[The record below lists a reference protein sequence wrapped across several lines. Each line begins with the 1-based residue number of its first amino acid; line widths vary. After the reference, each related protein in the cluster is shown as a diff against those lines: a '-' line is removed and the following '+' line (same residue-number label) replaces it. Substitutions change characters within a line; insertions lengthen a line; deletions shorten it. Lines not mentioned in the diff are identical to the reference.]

1 VTVVPRLTGQLVR
14 LLVTVV
20 VAVPRLLAGLG
31 VLAGRAPR
39 PDRVMRVRVLVQ
51 RDEDGDPVATVTHAH
66 EAVAWARDAF
76 AAVGVRL
83 VPVGWDGDED
93 GDEDRDG
100 DVADRD
106 PRFVTVVDAPATA
119 ATLDVACTARAW
131 RADLGA
137 AGTGFRRQ
145 VRAAGGSPAPGPGS
159 PVWVFAVRGFATR
172 HLGCSLGP
180 VTDYV
185 TVRLT
190 GEATTLAHE
199 LGHACGLWHTR
210 DDTLMHRRPTRTARL
225 TRLQTWLVRA
235 SRHVTRA

>member
-1 VTVVPRLTGQLVR
+1 MRVVARVAAQAVG
-14 LLVTVV
+14 LLVALL
-20 VAVPRLLAGLG
+20 VAVPRLVSEVGL
-31 VLAGRAPR
+31 LAGRVPR

-51 RDEDGDPVATVTHAH
+51 RDEDGAPVAAVSYAH
-66 EAVAWARDAF
+66 ESVAWARAAF
-76 AAVGVRL
+76 ATAGVRL
-83 VPVGWDGDED
+83 VPVGWDGGDPGDVSD
-93 GDEDRDG
+93 GD
-100 DVADRD
+100 A
-106 PRFVTVVDAPATA
+106 RFVRVVEAPATG

-145 VRAAGGSPAPGPGS
+145 VRAAGGPALPGPGA

-190 GEATTLAHE
+190 GEPTTLAHE
-199 LGHACGLWHTR
+199 LGHACGLWHTSG
-210 DDTLMHRRPTRTARL
+210 DTLMYGRPSRTARL
-225 TRLQTWLVRA
+225 TRLQVWLVRA
-235 SRHVTRA
+235 SRHVTRT